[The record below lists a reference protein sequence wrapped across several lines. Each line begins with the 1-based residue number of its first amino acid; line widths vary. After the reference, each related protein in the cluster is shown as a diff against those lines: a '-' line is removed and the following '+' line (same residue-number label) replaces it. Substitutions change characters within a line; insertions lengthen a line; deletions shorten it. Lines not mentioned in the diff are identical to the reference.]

1 MWPARLSPK
10 QQQGQQGEQ
19 RALAWLRQQGLTL
32 VETNFRCTAG
42 EIDLIMR
49 ERDMLVFVEVR
60 QRSGKLKGAAAM
72 SITPA
77 KIRRI
82 IRAAQLYLSRFPRMP
97 ACRIDVV
104 TIDGDVLEWLP
115 NAIEV

>member
-1 MWPARLSPK
+1 MWPARLSAK
-10 QQQGQQGEQ
+10 QKQGQLGEQ
-19 RALAWLRQQGLTL
+19 QALAYLQQRGLKL
-32 VETNFRCTAG
+32 VETNFSCKAG

-49 ERDMLVFVEVR
+49 DRDTLVFVEVR
-60 QRSGKLKGAAAM
+60 KRDGKFKGAAAE

-82 IRAAQLYLSRFPRMP
+82 ICAAQLYVSRFAHMP

-104 TIDGDVLEWLP
+104 AIDGDALEWLP

>member
-1 MWPARLSPK
+1 MWPARLSAK
-10 QQQGQQGEQ
+10 QKQGQLGEQ
-19 RALAWLRQQGLTL
+19 EALAYLQHQGLEL
-32 VETNFRCTAG
+32 VETNFSCKAG

-49 ERDMLVFVEVR
+49 ERGTLVFVEVR
-60 QRSGKLKGAAAM
+60 KRSGSLRGAAAA

-82 IRAAQLYLSRFPRMP
+82 VCAAQLYLSRFPRMP

>member
-1 MWPARLSPK
+1 MWPARLSPTQK
-10 QQQGQQGEQ
+10 QGQLGEQ
-19 RALAWLRQQGLTL
+19 EALGYLRKQGLEL
-32 VETNFRCTAG
+32 VEANFRCNAG

-49 ERDMLVFVEVR
+49 DGATLVFVEVR
-60 QRSGKLKGAAAM
+60 KRSGKLKGEAAL

-77 KIRRI
+77 KMRRI
-82 IRAAQLYLSRFPRMP
+82 IRAAQLYLSRFPHMP

-104 TIDGDVLEWLP
+104 TIDGGALEWLP

>member
-1 MWPARLSPK
+1 MWPARLSAK
-10 QQQGQQGEQ
+10 QQQGQAGEQ
-19 RALAWLRQQGLTL
+19 QALAYLQRQGLAL
-32 VETNFRCTAG
+32 VETNFSCKAG

-49 ERDMLVFVEVR
+49 ERDTLVFVEVR
-60 QRSGKLKGAAAM
+60 KRDGKMRGAAAE

-77 KIRRI
+77 KKRRI
-82 IRAAQLYLSRFPRMP
+82 ICAAQLYLTRFARMP

-104 TIDGDVLEWLP
+104 TIDGGALEWLP

>member
-1 MWPARLSPK
+1 MWPARLSAK
-10 QQQGQQGEQ
+10 QQQGQLGEQ
-19 RALAWLRQQGLTL
+19 QALAYLQQQGLAL
-32 VETNFRCTAG
+32 VETNFNCKAG

-49 ERDMLVFVEVR
+49 ERDTLVFVEVR
-60 QRSGKLKGAAAM
+60 KRAGSYPGAAAD

-77 KIRRI
+77 KKRRV
-82 IRAAQLYLSRFPRMP
+82 IRAAQLYLARFPRMP

-104 TIDGDVLEWLP
+104 TIDGGALEWLP

>member
-1 MWPARLSPK
+1 MWPTRLSAK
-10 QQQGQQGEQ
+10 QQQGQLGE
-19 RALAWLRQQGLTL
+19 QQGLAYLQQQGLAL
-32 VETNFRCTAG
+32 VEANFSCKAG

-49 ERDMLVFVEVR
+49 ERDTLVFVEVR
-60 QRSGKLKGAAAM
+60 KRSGGHGGAAAE

-77 KIRRI
+77 KQRRI
-82 IRAAQLYLSRFPRMP
+82 IRAAQLYLSRFARMP

-104 TIDGDVLEWLP
+104 AIDGDDIEWLP

>member
-1 MWPARLSPK
+1 MWPARLSAK
-10 QQQGQQGEQ
+10 QKQGQLGEQ
-19 RALAWLRQQGLTL
+19 EALAYLRQHGLEL
-32 VETNFRCTAG
+32 VEANFNCKAG

-49 ERDMLVFVEVR
+49 ERDTLVFVEVR
-60 QRSGKLKGAAAM
+60 KRNGRRTGAAAD

-77 KIRRI
+77 KQRRI
-82 IRAAQLYLSRFPRMP
+82 TCAAQLYLSRFPRMP

-104 TIDGDVLEWLP
+104 TIDGAALEWLP

>member
-1 MWPARLSPK
+1 MWPARLSAK
-10 QQQGQQGEQ
+10 QQQGQLGEQ
-19 RALAWLRQQGLTL
+19 QALAYLQQQGLSL
-32 VETNFRCTAG
+32 VETNFNCKAG

-49 ERDMLVFVEVR
+49 ERDTLVFVEVR
-60 QRSGKLKGAAAM
+60 KRDGSYRGAAAD

-77 KIRRI
+77 KKRRV
-82 IRAAQLYLSRFPRMP
+82 IRAAQLYLSRFAQMP

-104 TIDGDVLEWLP
+104 TIDGGALEWLP